1 MSTSA
6 EYAPEYSTAHR
17 VRFITLGIISGACVV
32 AVSQLWLFPAL
43 KAFAETA
50 HCRHVLGIPGSSVL
64 AYGMFV
70 GLPLFIAVLITFTI
84 GLRGVRILTSGQV
97 PPPGERVLKKTPIRR
112 AKRAK
117 LVGILHLSFAVLPIA
132 IAIFGYPQA
141 AEFSATIQLKNVS
154 TAVDAQ
160 NCHKLQFKPHG

>member
-1 MSTSA
+1 MST
-6 EYAPEYSTAHR
+6 EYAPEYSTAYR
-17 VRFITLGIISGACVV
+17 VRFIALGIVFGACVV

-50 HCRHVLGIPGSSVL
+50 HCRDVFGIPGSSVL

-70 GLPLFIAVLITFTI
+70 GLPLFIAVSIAFTI
-84 GLRGVRILTSGQV
+84 GLRGVRILLSGQV
-97 PPPGERVLKKTPIRR
+97 PPPGERVFKKTPIRR
-112 AKRAK
+112 AQRAK
-117 LVGILHLSFAVLPIA
+117 LVGILHLLPCALPIA

-141 AEFSATIQLKNVS
+141 AELSATIQRKNVS

-160 NCHKLQFKPHG
+160 NCRKLQFKPHG